1 MMKGINVKSNFTM
14 CFMGIIVTLY
24 FNMAQGQKNY
34 TPGQQYSPPGGQP
47 PLEEFF
53 PPMGPFEP
61 FPLESM
67 KNFTEAFGEEI
78 KMLTYNLTAYRTY
91 NEEVHR
97 QLTTPRVFDPQDLV
111 DRLAREIEE
120 LLKTKVK
127 AVEKLVKAAED
138 ARKDHEYRKH
148 LQLEYVNNKKL
159 LSQED
164 LEKTGINSSSVTDIY
179 TMINLTQDTLFN
191 NVQINPNYST
201 IHVPTNVYDQA
212 PVILNGIQWSKKLDQ
227 IFKQNK
233 KETSD
238 LRWQYYCSADGF
250 LRIYPGVKW
259 PMNNGEESV
268 DMYDCRV
275 RSWYIKAASSPKNM
289 VILVDTSGSMKGRRR
304 IITVKTIQKLLETLS
319 DDDHFNIITY
329 SDKPRYLDNC
339 FSGTLM
345 QANIQ
350 NKQRAVKLFKKLEMK
365 DTGELNLAL
374 EEAFKLFDSE
384 KKREG
389 QEQCNKAIMVI
400 TDGPSETYKEIF
412 EKHNW
417 PNKTV
422 RLFSFLVGRE
432 VKENRYA
439 KWMACANKGYY
450 THIST
455 LADVQES
462 VQYYLR
468 VLSRPMG
475 MAHREGG
482 LSRTSKWTPVY
493 ADYTTEV
500 TQNLREGVGLV
511 ISVSMPVFDTSNS
524 SATGGRLL
532 GVMGTDIPI
541 QEITNL
547 VPKGKLGANAY
558 TFMYTHHGYVLFH
571 PNMKPMY
578 HKIKGSKSAE
588 KEFRPFFNTIDI
600 TEMEYAVDHEELH
613 EFRQK
618 LLSAS
623 SASDRSRIKLKVK
636 VPYDRSV
643 PYDRMNRVEV
653 VTHSYYTASI
663 TGTPYKIAIALPS
676 YSSRRSKLTLM
687 VKKFDNVCT
696 YVQNKQKQYEFAPW
710 RYCGNNEILH
720 ATGFDRKLKILDLYK
735 CVQGKGNCSD
745 QDSLLYSDLFVHHTM
760 MRTTIADHEDYRFRI
775 ANGLQAAG
783 SEYST
788 EPEYKKFYEKNGIEL
803 LFIATRGG
811 LTDFVAPKEN
821 MISPYWM
828 GNMTATIEELYYRQ
842 AIMNKEEKKI
852 DYTFSIRLNKEYME
866 GDNMTIL
873 STIPVYVNDSNIAV
887 VGMMQNFSAFTDIF
901 KKYLFFNKCRDS
913 GCFTCKIYG
922 CYLLDEN
929 GYIVYAMDGV
939 SKFLGDTEDLGLMA
953 MLIKEGVFIRETYT
967 DYQSE
972 CKETYEEETEE
983 EGASSASLLL
993 SPFKRLFDILLWSA
1007 VEFLI
1012 TFAKVGLSGWFYS
1025 EKATAAPVNDKRC
1038 RFLGTNTS
1046 LENMQEEYQAFA
1058 RAHYCNKEPENI
1070 HLVPCHITKR
1080 AYHANFTVFRK
1091 RRGSVKGEA
1100 KGCVPLNCTKS
1111 FAAVWIRDTNL
1122 ILVSF
1127 DKNCNCSG
1135 VVDEVATMNGDPIVY
1150 NETERCELMQEIS
1163 ERVQVETTCIDQN
1176 PKEETTECGCWGLLA
1191 SVPVLVLSVALT
1203 FWFSR

>member
-623 SASDRSRIKLKVK
+623 SAPDRSRIKLKVK

-901 KKYLFFNKCRDS
+901 KKYLFFNKCRGR
-913 GCFTCKIYG
+913 GCFTCEGYG